1 MIKKK
6 FPLASGNQGLV
17 KRDFLR
23 FSKAFTDILLEKVA
37 PAEHLDFIAD
47 EKQLKE
53 QFSDES
59 CIDELVGTFQL
70 VVEDGCR
77 VGKVEN
83 FLFLPFLL
91 SDQSVIQAV
100 FSRLDPLFMRRVTE
114 DWLFD
119 VRREAKRS
127 FLLLKQARIDDLTGL
142 FNLSNLHS
150 LLDTFSSARNIQ
162 LLVVEIPGRSMTF
175 QAASR
180 HLQRCV
186 EILRTSVP
194 EGAIL
199 HHLGNSIFAIVSD
212 RHRESGNTC
221 LAASLVAYLK
231 REGVKK
237 VHIGTTCST
246 RGNSGEKKGRI
257 FLDEAWT
264 ALQVAK
270 KRGPYGFCDF
280 DLLAHPE
287 AHPLVRPQERLLR
300 KLRRLWRQSEK
311 FFLVHFRS
319 DEKLFS
325 IVNDIRAL
333 VDRGESIPVDNDL
346 LVYLD
351 GESDVQVLQWTE
363 NILKSYKKKKDGNTV
378 SAGICGFPYA
388 DFKKA
393 EIPYNCLKALEHA
406 SFYGNGSAVFFDAV
420 SLNISGDIFF
430 GDGDLVQAVKEYK
443 RGLLCDAEN
452 INLYNSLGVAYALMN
467 RHKQAEECFKNGLE
481 LDADNFMALYNLGLG
496 ELERGRKEKAIS
508 FFRQSL
514 ECGIDESLDASVRE
528 DLSLRIG
535 VLSSETGDYQVGL
548 DFLLPLYDL
557 FSGSCRADRIVYHIG
572 LCYYGLGFSSEAMM
586 WLQRALRINEF
597 DHRAMNL
604 LGKVYFE
611 NGEGA
616 EVALSLCRKSVELCP
631 DLPGYRIV
639 LARIQIHCGLFY
651 EAMDVLRLCLRD
663 KQFQVEARLL
673 LAGCCFELGHEKR
686 ALNWFNK
693 IAEQEGKKFKEYAVL
708 SRNLS
713 GRAPGSAV
721 IQNQLNE
728 GQ

>member
-17 KRDFLR
+17 EKDFQR
-23 FSKAFTDILLEKVA
+23 FSKAFTDILLEKMVT
-37 PAEHLDFIAD
+37 AEHLDFIVG
-47 EKQLKE
+47 EKQLTDR
-53 QFSDES
+53 FSDES
-59 CIDELVGTFQL
+59 CIKDLVVTFQQ
-70 VVEDGCR
+70 VVEDGYR

-83 FLFLPFLL
+83 FLFLPFVL
-91 SDQSVIQAV
+91 SDQSVIAAL
-100 FSRLDPLFMRRVTE
+100 FSGLDPLFMRRVTE

-142 FNLSNLHS
+142 FNLSNLYS
-150 LLDTFSSARNIQ
+150 LLDTFSAARNIQ
-162 LLVVEIPGRSMTF
+162 LLVVEIPGKSMTF

-180 HLQRCV
+180 HLHRCV
-186 EILRTSVP
+186 EILRAFVP

-212 RHRESGNTC
+212 HQRGNTR

-246 RGNSGEKKGRI
+246 TGNTEGKKGRN

-264 ALQVAK
+264 ALQAAK

-287 AHPLVRPQERLLR
+287 AHPLVRPHKGLLR
-300 KLRRLWRQSEK
+300 KLRRLWRQSER

-319 DEKLFS
+319 DKKQFS
-325 IVNDIRAL
+325 IVSDMRAL
-333 VDRGESIPVDNDL
+333 VDRGECIPVDNDL

-351 GESDVQVLQWTE
+351 GESDVQVLEWTE
-363 NILKSYKKKKDGNTV
+363 KVLKNYSKLKNGCTA
-378 SAGICGFPYA
+378 SAGICGFPHA

-393 EIPYNCLKALEHA
+393 EIPFNCLKALEHA
-406 SFYGNGSAVFFDAV
+406 SFYGDGSAVLFDAV

-443 RGLLCDAEN
+443 KGLLCDADN

-467 RHKQAEECFKNGLE
+467 KHKQAEECFKKGLE

-496 ELERGRKEKAIS
+496 ELEVGGKEKAIT
-508 FFRQSL
+508 FFRQAL
-514 ECGIDESLDASVRE
+514 DCRVDESLDPSVRE
-528 DLSLRIG
+528 DLSLQIG
-535 VLSSETGDYQVGL
+535 VLSSETGDYQTGL
-548 DFLLPLYDL
+548 DFLLPLYES
-557 FSGSCRADRIVYHIG
+557 FSGSAGADRIVYHIG
-572 LCYYGLGFSSEAMM
+572 LCYYGLGSASEAMV
-586 WLQRALRINEF
+586 WLQKALRVNEF

-616 EVALSLCRKSVELCP
+616 EIALSLCRKSVELCP
-631 DLPGYRIV
+631 DLPGYRII
-639 LARIQIHCGLFY
+639 LARIQIHCGFFH
-651 EAMDVLRLCLRD
+651 EAMDVLRPCLKD
-663 KQFQVEARLL
+663 KHYQVETRLL
-673 LAGCCFELGHEKR
+673 LAGCCFEIGHEKR

-693 IAEQEGKKFKEYAVL
+693 VAEQEGKQFEEYAVL

-713 GRAPGSAV
+713 GRTPESTV
-721 IQNQLNE
+721 IQNH
-728 GQ
+728 

>member
-1 MIKKK
+1 MTGKRVIKKK

-17 KRDFLR
+17 KKDFFR
-23 FSKAFTDILLEKVA
+23 FSKAFTGILLEKVVT
-37 PAEHLDFIAD
+37 AEYLDFITG
-47 EKQLKE
+47 EKQLE
-53 QFSDES
+53 DRFSDES
-59 CIDELVGTFQL
+59 CIKELVGTFMQ
-70 VVEDGCR
+70 VVEDGHR
-77 VGKVEN
+77 IGKVEN
-83 FLFLPFLL
+83 FLFLPFVL
-91 SDQSVIQAV
+91 SDQSVITAV
-100 FSRLDPLFMRRVTE
+100 FSKLDPLFMRRVTE

-142 FNLSNLHS
+142 FNLSNLYS

-162 LLVVEIPGRSMTF
+162 LLVVEIPGKSMTF

-180 HLQRCV
+180 HLHRCV
-186 EILRTSVP
+186 EILRVFVP

-212 RHRESGNTC
+212 RHHESGNAL
-221 LAASLVAYLK
+221 LAASLVASLK

-246 RGNSGEKKGRI
+246 TGNTQEKKGRN

-264 ALQVAK
+264 ALRVAK

-287 AHPLVRPQERLLR
+287 AHRLARPREGVLR
-300 KLRRLWRQSEK
+300 KLRRLWRQSER

-319 DEKLFS
+319 DEKQLS
-325 IVNDIRAL
+325 IVSDMLAL
-333 VDRGESIPVDNDL
+333 IDKGECLPVDNDL
-346 LVYLD
+346 LVYID
-351 GESDVQVLQWTE
+351 GESDIQVLQWTE
-363 NILKSYKKKKDGNTV
+363 RILKDYRKMKNGNTV
-378 SAGICGFPYA
+378 SAGICGFPHA

-406 SFYGNGSAVFFDAV
+406 SFYGNGSAALFDAV

-430 GDGDLVQAVKEYK
+430 GDGDLVQAVKEYR

-452 INLYNSLGVAYALMN
+452 VNLYNSLGVAYALMN
-467 RHKQAEECFKNGLE
+467 RHKQAEECFKKGLA

-496 ELERGRKEKAIS
+496 ELEGGRKEEAIT
-508 FFRQSL
+508 FFRQALS
-514 ECGIDESLDASVRE
+514 CGIDESLDPSVRE
-528 DLSLRIG
+528 DLSLQIG
-535 VLSSETGDYQVGL
+535 VLSSETGDYQLGL
-548 DFLLPLYDL
+548 DFLLPLYES
-557 FSGSCRADRIVYHIG
+557 FSGSARADRIVYHIG
-572 LCYYGLGFSSEAMM
+572 LCYYGLGSASEAMA
-586 WLQRALRINEF
+586 WLQKALRINEF

-616 EVALSLCRKSVELCP
+616 DVALSLCRKSVELCP

-639 LARIQIHCGLFY
+639 LARIQIHCGLFH
-651 EAMDVLRLCLRD
+651 EAKDVLKVCLKD
-663 KQFQVEARLL
+663 KRFQVETRLL
-673 LAGCCFELGHEKR
+673 LAGCCLEIGHEKR
-686 ALNWFNK
+686 AFNWFNK
-693 IAEQEGKKFKEYAVL
+693 ITEQEGRQFAEYTVL
-708 SRNLS
+708 SRTFSEGVND
-713 GRAPGSAV
+713 SAV
-721 IQNQLNE
+721 IQK
-728 GQ
+728 